1 MPDLAIETIDLRKRY
16 GRLEA
21 VRALNLQVPAGRIY
35 GFLGP
40 NGAGKSTTIRM
51 LMGLIRPTSGSVRLF
66 GHRVGLHSPPVQARV
81 GALVEGPAFADYLS
95 ARRNLE
101 MLAALSGGA
110 ERGRVEQVLELV
122 GLAGRQNDR
131 VATYS
136 QGMRQ
141 RLGIAQTLV
150 PRPRLIILDEPAL
163 GLDPQGLVEIR
174 DLLLRLRDEE
184 QVTIFLSS
192 HLLHEVELT
201 CDEVC
206 VIVHGE
212 LIGSGSVDDL
222 LRVQAGQVVV
232 QVDDPAQAAQVA
244 SALPYVQTATVCKGA
259 LQAVVEPER
268 VADLNAALVQ
278 AGLRVSSLAADRPD
292 LERVY
297 LALMARDDSPQ
308 VRGSGLPTATSG
320 SGEPSHTP

>member
-1 MPDLAIETIDLRKRY
+1 MPDLAIETIDLHKRY
-16 GRLEA
+16 ARLEA
-21 VRALNLQVPAGRIY
+21 VRGLNLQVPAGRIY

-51 LMGLIRPTSGSVRLF
+51 LLGLIRPTSGFVRLF
-66 GHRVGLHSPPVQARV
+66 GDRVGLHSPPASAKV
-81 GALVEGPAFADYLS
+81 GALVEGPAFVDYLS
-95 ARRNLE
+95 ARKNLE
-101 MLAALSGGA
+101 MLADLSGGA
-110 ERGRVEQVLELV
+110 ERGRIAQVLELV

-131 VATYS
+131 VKTYS

-141 RLGIAQTLV
+141 RLGIAQTLI

-206 VIVHGE
+206 VIMRGE
-212 LIGSGSVDDL
+212 LVAEGSVNDL
-222 LRVQAGQVVV
+222 LRVKAGQVVV
-232 QVDDPAQAAQVA
+232 QVDDPAKAAEVA
-244 SALPYVQTATVCKGA
+244 SGLPFVQSATVREGA
-259 LQAVVEPER
+259 LQALVEPER

-297 LALMARDDSPQ
+297 LELMARDE
-308 VRGSGLPTATSG
+308 AA
-320 SGEPSHTP
+320 H